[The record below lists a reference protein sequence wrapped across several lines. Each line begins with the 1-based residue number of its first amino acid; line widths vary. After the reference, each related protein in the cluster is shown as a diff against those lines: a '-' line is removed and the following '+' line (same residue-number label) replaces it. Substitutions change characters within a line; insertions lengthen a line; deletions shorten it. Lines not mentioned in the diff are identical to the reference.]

1 MVRISRKNIIEEET
15 IHLDAK
21 IGMIKFNEAFILS
34 TFTDQ
39 ESSIQFLA
47 KIKLIKNRMLCD
59 NCGNAQEM
67 SPQKTQHKCN
77 EFMWCCNP
85 GCLPFKSIRYG
96 SF

>member
-15 IHLDAK
+15 ILSDAE

-47 KIKLIKNRMLCD
+47 KIKLIKNKMLCD

-67 SPQKTQHKCN
+67 SLQKKKTK
-77 EFMWCCNP
+77 
-85 GCLPFKSIRYG
+85 
-96 SF
+96 